1 MGARSAIVYRD
12 AQVAMTSPGTP
23 APARAIESEPGQG
36 PTAAELPLRLPAAAL
51 KVAPEPADLYSIQQ

>member
-12 AQVAMTSPGTP
+12 A
-23 APARAIESEPGQG
+23 PARAIESEPAQG